1 MGLSEGN
8 YRSSVLFKRR
18 SIRKFK
24 PGKPAEW
31 QVRALLEAAMCT
43 PTACNGMPF
52 ELILIEDREVLDKL
66 QKVLPF
72 SRLRTAPMAMAVISH
87 KDWKSK
93 LTPCGLFIQQDLAAV
108 SLQIC
113 LAACEVGLGACWCG
127 VHPVKALETPARK
140 VLGIPDDV
148 MMLSIIPFGVPD
160 EEKSPNEK
168 WAPEKVHR
176 DRY

>member
-24 PGKPAEW
+24 SGKPAEW

-127 VHPVKALETPARK
+127 VHPV
-140 VLGIPDDV
+140 
-148 MMLSIIPFGVPD
+148 
-160 EEKSPNEK
+160 
-168 WAPEKVHR
+168 
-176 DRY
+176 